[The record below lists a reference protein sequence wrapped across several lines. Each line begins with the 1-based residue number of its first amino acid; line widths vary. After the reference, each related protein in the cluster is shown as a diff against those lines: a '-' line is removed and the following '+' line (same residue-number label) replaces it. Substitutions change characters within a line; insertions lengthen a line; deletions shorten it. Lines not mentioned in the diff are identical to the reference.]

1 MKVVSAKQWLASPFH
16 DLHIKHSCQKFRFWL
31 ILSKKKN
38 SLKSNLLLDWIY
50 LKRKTPLIIIPFFS
64 PLIAFSDV
72 FNHMDLCVHYIFQ
85 SILVFN
91 CSLID
96 HTHIALAHFWKKK
109 HCLQYLLSYHKHIS
123 DRILSACL
131 LNIFSNH
138 TYFTELMHSFL
149 WIFFTHYFLSHS
161 EHISK
166 RVSSSCLSVGLLWD
180 ISCHFT
186 PQYPLVPPP
195 WLIFSTNVR
204 FNGPRYFYFPLVKL
218 AIWLKASTNIFSLY
232 FYTFLKYTWRL
243 SFRRQV
249 QNCWLLRK
257 TSFLLRSDNFCNVTN
272 RKREWETHIYVYG
285 VALVSSKNI
294 YLSMQIRI
302 LKILKIL

>member
-1 MKVVSAKQWLASPFH
+1 
-16 DLHIKHSCQKFRFWL
+16 
-31 ILSKKKN
+31 
-38 SLKSNLLLDWIY
+38 
-50 LKRKTPLIIIPFFS
+50 
-64 PLIAFSDV
+64 
-72 FNHMDLCVHYIFQ
+72 MDLCVHYIFQ

-138 TYFTELMHSFL
+138 TYFTELMHSFP
-149 WIFFTHYFLSHS
+149 WIFFTQYFLSCP

-195 WLIFSTNVR
+195 WPIFSTNVR
-204 FNGPRYFYFPLVKL
+204 FNGPRYFYFPLVML
-218 AIWLKASTNIFSLY
+218 AIWPKTSTNVFRLY
-232 FYTFLKYTWRL
+232 FYTFYRTRVRSLAMLVTH
-243 SFRRQV
+243 
-249 QNCWLLRK
+249 WL
-257 TSFLLRSDNFCNVTN
+257 TN
-272 RKREWETHIYVYG
+272 
-285 VALVSSKNI
+285 
-294 YLSMQIRI
+294 
-302 LKILKIL
+302 